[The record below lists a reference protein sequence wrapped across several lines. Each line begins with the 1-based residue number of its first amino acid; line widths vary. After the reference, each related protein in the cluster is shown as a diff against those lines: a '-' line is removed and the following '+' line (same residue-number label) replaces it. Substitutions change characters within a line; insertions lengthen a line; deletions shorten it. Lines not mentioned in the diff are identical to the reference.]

1 MNKKQCPVCGG
12 VNLKHNF
19 VKKTI
24 GDNEISL
31 VNYVCH
37 DCGEEGDFF
46 NENDVK
52 ISKALMQKHLEE
64 SLEILSRLEQQ
75 KRNFAGIERAL
86 NIPQR
91 TFSKWKNKKTKP
103 SAPAIALLR
112 FLDIFPW
119 LIDVADNKFDK
130 NIAKRLVMRHIL
142 NLPRYIAGDFILRDV
157 SVDYDRDDQEIIAK
171 ALLKQNKKY
180 IIQRY
185 RNEK

>member
-12 VNLKHNF
+12 VNLERSF

-24 GDNEISL
+24 SDNEISL

-46 NENDVK
+46 NENDIK
-52 ISKALMQKHLEE
+52 ISKVLVQKHLEE

-103 SAPAIALLR
+103 SAPAIALLK

-119 LIDVADNKFDK
+119 LVDIADNKFDK
-130 NIAKRLVMRHIL
+130 IAAENI
-142 NLPRYIAGDFILRDV
+142 
-157 SVDYDRDDQEIIAK
+157 
-171 ALLKQNKKY
+171 LLKYVCDLVKKPGIDTHIIYYNDESQKGIAVSFFHTNKSRIPQGY
-180 IIQRY
+180 L
-185 RNEK
+185 NEE

>member
-12 VNLKHNF
+12 VNLERSF

-24 GDNEISL
+24 GGNEISL

-46 NENDVK
+46 NENDKK
-52 ISKALMQKHLEE
+52 ISGAFVQKHLDE

-103 SAPAIALLR
+103 SAPAIALLK

-119 LIDVADNKFDK
+119 LVDIADNKFDK
-130 NIAKRLVMRHIL
+130 IAADNILLKYAC
-142 NLPRYIAGDFILRDV
+142 NLIKKPGIDARIYYNDESQRGIAVSFFHTTKPGTQRYI
-157 SVDYDRDDQEIIAK
+157 
-171 ALLKQNKKY
+171 
-180 IIQRY
+180 
-185 RNEK
+185 NEKQFSNY

>member
-12 VNLKHNF
+12 VNLKRSF

-24 GDNEISL
+24 GDKEISL

-52 ISKALMQKHLEE
+52 ISKALTQKHLEE
-64 SLEILSRLEQQ
+64 SLEILSRLERQ

-103 SAPAIALLR
+103 SAPAIALLK

-119 LIDVADNKFDK
+119 LIDVADNKFNK
-130 NIAKRLVMRHIL
+130 NAAYNIVL
-142 NLPRYIAGDFILRDV
+142 NYAGNLIRKP
-157 SVDYDRDDQEIIAK
+157 SVDAFNMYYDNETQKGIAISFFHT
-171 ALLKQNKKY
+171 NKSRIPQGY
-180 IIQRY
+180 L
-185 RNEK
+185 NEK